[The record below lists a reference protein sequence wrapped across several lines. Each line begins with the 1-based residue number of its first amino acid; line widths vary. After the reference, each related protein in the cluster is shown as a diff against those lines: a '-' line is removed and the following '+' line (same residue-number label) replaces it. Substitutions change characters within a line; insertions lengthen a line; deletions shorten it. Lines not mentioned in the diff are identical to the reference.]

1 MGIGQRVRTTGV
13 SDAFSDSLREVPA
26 VHPDVGPGDE
36 TTGLGAGQEERGAG
50 EPLGRPELASSVKRL
65 WLAPTA
71 DFDAPRL
78 WLTAEL
84 LYLEA
89 LDARASSAEGG
100 GRADFARAL
109 ALFDH
114 LPPDWKPTDGFVTAA
129 ARAEEIRSS
138 YLSGRASG

>member
-1 MGIGQRVRTTGV
+1 MYRRDYVLRIIERFGRMLIALRNHILQ
-13 SDAFSDSLREVPA
+13 REVEADDVRAQLGEVAREAGLDMEIARRLDPA
-26 VHPDVGPGDE
+26 A
-36 TTGLGAGQEERGAG
+36 L
-50 EPLGRPELASSVKRL
+50 LM

-78 WLTAEL
+78 WLMAEL

-109 ALFDH
+109 ALFEH

-129 ARAEEIRSS
+129 ARAEEIRS
-138 YLSGRASG
+138 

>member
-1 MGIGQRVRTTGV
+1 MYRRDYVLRIIERFGRMLIALRNHILQREIEADDVRAQLGEV
-13 SDAFSDSLREVPA
+13 AREAGLDMEIARRLDPA
-26 VHPDVGPGDE
+26 A
-36 TTGLGAGQEERGAG
+36 L
-50 EPLGRPELASSVKRL
+50 LM

-78 WLTAEL
+78 WLMAEL

-109 ALFDH
+109 ALFQH

-138 YLSGRASG
+138 YLSRTPSG

>member
-1 MGIGQRVRTTGV
+1 MYRRDYVLRIIERFGRMLIALRNHILQREIEADDVRAQLGEV
-13 SDAFSDSLREVPA
+13 AREAGLDMEIARRLDPA
-26 VHPDVGPGDE
+26 A
-36 TTGLGAGQEERGAG
+36 L
-50 EPLGRPELASSVKRL
+50 LM

-78 WLTAEL
+78 WLMAEL

-89 LDARASSAEGG
+89 LDAQASSAEGG
-100 GRADFARAL
+100 GRADFTRAL
-109 ALFDH
+109 ALFEH

-138 YLSGRASG
+138 YLSGTPSG

>member
-1 MGIGQRVRTTGV
+1 MYRRDYVLRIIERFGRMLIALRNHILQ
-13 SDAFSDSLREVPA
+13 REVEADDVRAQLGEVAREAGLDMAIARRLDPA
-26 VHPDVGPGDE
+26 A
-36 TTGLGAGQEERGAG
+36 L
-50 EPLGRPELASSVKRL
+50 LM

-78 WLTAEL
+78 WLMAEL

-138 YLSGRASG
+138 YLSGTPSG